1 MADRDVYKQQAA
13 VAAVELVQSGM
24 ILGLGHGSTA
34 KYAIDAVANKIKIGD
49 LNDVVA
55 IPCSKQT
62 EADMK
67 RLGIPV
73 GDLNSFPRI
82 DITIDGADEVDPDL
96 NVIKGGGGA
105 VLREKIV
112 AQVSKRYVII
122 VDDEKL
128 SPSLGTKFFIPLEI
142 LPFGWERQLD
152 YITSIG
158 GVPTLRKGSKGLPV
172 LSDQG
177 NYLLDCKFGPISDLE
192 KLAKQLEG
200 RSGILEHGL
209 FLNLATDVI
218 AAGPGGIQ
226 YQTAK
231 R

>member
-1 MADRDVYKQQAA
+1 MTDRDTYKQQAA
-13 VAAVELVQSGM
+13 ETAVELVQSGM
-24 ILGLGHGSTA
+24 VLGLGHGSTA
-34 KYAIDAVANKIKIGD
+34 KFAINAVASKINNGELRD
-49 LNDVVA
+49 LVA

-67 RLGIPV
+67 RLGIPL
-73 GDLNSFPRI
+73 GDLNSFSKI
-82 DITIDGADEVDPDL
+82 DLTIDGADEVDPNL

-112 AQVSKRYVII
+112 AQISQRYVII

-128 SPSLGTKFFIPLEI
+128 SPTLGTKFFVPLEI
-142 LPFGWERQLD
+142 LSFGWERQSD
-152 YITSIG
+152 YLKSIG
-158 GVPTLRKGSKGLPV
+158 GQPNLRKDKNGQPV

-177 NYLLDCKFGPISDLE
+177 NYLLDCKFGPISDLG
-192 KLAKQLEG
+192 KLAKQLES

-209 FLNLATDVI
+209 FIGLATDVI
-218 AAGPGGIQ
+218 AAGPSGIKHL
-226 YQTAK
+226 TAN